1 MLTLCVSI
9 VVVTH
14 CYKLVLDL
22 LHWNKYCRRN
32 LQMIKAS
39 RNNHKNYFFIF
50 GNCHFDKGI
59 FPECVGGEER
69 GGKSLRPEF
78 TLLQG
83 HNTPPPLTPTTPP
96 HYHTNAVYKHSA
108 TLSAI
113 RGWFRLYSSAS
124 FVCVRSQTRKQG
136 EYNRKTGFIKIFCSL
151 CLLAIVKRPSI
162 VGGWPPSSL

>member
-39 RNNHKNYFFIF
+39 RNNHKNYFLFLEIVILIKEF
-50 GNCHFDKGI
+50 FQSAW
-59 FPECVGGEER
+59 GGRR
-69 GGKSLRPEF
+69 GAASHSGQNSHCYKA
-78 TLLQG
+78 T
-83 HNTPPPLTPTTPP
+83 TPPPPTPTTPP

-162 VGGWPPSSL
+162 VGGWPPSSF

>member
-1 MLTLCVSI
+1 
-9 VVVTH
+9 
-14 CYKLVLDL
+14 
-22 LHWNKYCRRN
+22 
-32 LQMIKAS
+32 MIKAS
-39 RNNHKNYFFIF
+39 RNNHNNYFFIF

-78 TLLQG
+78 ILLPG
-83 HNTPPPLTPTTPP
+83 HNTPPPPPPQHPPTTTLMLYTNTQP
-96 HYHTNAVYKHSA
+96 HSP
-108 TLSAI
+108 
-113 RGWFRLYSSAS
+113 LYEDDSGYILAR
-124 FVCVRSQTRKQG
+124 VLCVRSQTRKQG